1 MNLFL
6 QLLLCISVSRSQ
18 LISMNVCSDN
28 NCNTNCISWI
38 ATNGQCSPCKN
49 DQPCSNTNPSS
60 ITTLSTFTLYTDSK
74 CLVQIPN
81 TYSSPINLDNSCN
94 LLYTNGNQSL
104 SGSYKGYNLSML
116 IGVVIGSIILLIL
129 LLTCVL
135 CCCGVTCCCN
145 NKPPPNNAIVI
156 IDEKQIIPEY
166 GYKVQIQPSAYP
178 VQPINNY
185 YSTYPSAPP
194 ANNYYPSYPSAPPA
208 NNYYPSYPSA
218 PPATNII

>member
-6 QLLLCISVSRSQ
+6 RLLLCISVSQSQ
-18 LISMNVCSDN
+18 LINMNICSDN
-28 NCNTNCISWI
+28 NCNTNCISWT
-38 ATNGQCSPCKN
+38 ATNGQCYPCKS
-49 DQPCSNTNPSS
+49 DQPCSITNPSS
-60 ITTLSTFTLYTDSK
+60 ITTLSKFTLYSDSK
-74 CLVQIPN
+74 CMVQMPN

-94 LLYTNGNQSL
+94 LLYTNGNQSP

-116 IGVVIGSIILLIL
+116 IGVVIGSILLLIL

-145 NKPPPNNAIVI
+145 KKPQPNNAIVM

-166 GYKVQIQPSAYP
+166 GYKVQMQTSTYP
-178 VQPINNY
+178 VQPINNYYPSAPPANNY

-194 ANNYYPSYPSAPPA
+194 ANN
-208 NNYYPSYPSA
+208 
-218 PPATNII
+218 II